1 MKNLTVT
8 ICLTVA
14 LLVNYHS
21 AIAEEIKTINTREDV
36 TISFIKNTPINGIRA
51 SVVLFAGGDGDIGI
65 DIKNKT
71 VESDNFLVRSR
82 GLFAK
87 YGFLVI
93 TPDVPSDM
101 DSIKNDRGNTD
112 YRTDISFL
120 IKEIRKQTTKPIWL
134 IGTSRGSIAVGY
146 HAAALDIQGIAL
158 TATVT
163 DGSNDTIFSA
173 DLEKIKVPALI
184 VHHENDQCYSSP
196 VYGSKELMV
205 ALINSPKKKL
215 LLFRKGE
222 SGNSED
228 CGPIS
233 PHGFLGIENRVV
245 GAMSGWM
252 FQAIGEYSPN

>member
-1 MKNLTVT
+1 MRNLTTT

-21 AIAEEIKTINTREDV
+21 AIAEEFKTINTREDV

-82 GLFAK
+82 GLFSK

-120 IKEIRKQTTKPIWL
+120 IKEVVRSKGLAKYNYLKQTIIFKSCWHISFSGLCL
-134 IGTSRGSIAVGY
+134 IRV
-146 HAAALDIQGIAL
+146 
-158 TATVT
+158 
-163 DGSNDTIFSA
+163 
-173 DLEKIKVPALI
+173 
-184 VHHENDQCYSSP
+184 
-196 VYGSKELMV
+196 
-205 ALINSPKKKL
+205 
-215 LLFRKGE
+215 LFK
-222 SGNSED
+222 S
-228 CGPIS
+228 
-233 PHGFLGIENRVV
+233 
-245 GAMSGWM
+245 
-252 FQAIGEYSPN
+252 